1 MKTLTFIFALTLYG
15 TNAMAFSF
23 DLGSVTP
30 TLKFP
35 DNTSGS
41 ETVTMDKASLDN

>member
-1 MKTLTFIFALTLYG
+1 MKTLTFVIALTLYG

-35 DNTSGS
+35 EDTSGS
-41 ETVTMDKASLDN
+41 ETVTMEKMSVGN